1 MRAVVL
7 GDSLHLNNQFPA
19 PIPTEKQI
27 CVRVLKAG
35 ICETDL
41 QLCQGYMGFRGVLG
55 HEFVGIASHG
65 RFAGQ
70 RVVGEINCACGHCNA
85 CVAGNGNHCP
95 QRTVIGILNHDGAFA
110 DQLLVPECNLH
121 AVPDHV
127 PDDQAVFVEPLAAA
141 CRIPEQINLQSGQ
154 QVVVLGDGR
163 LGNLCAQVLQHH
175 GCRVLTIGKHAW
187 KLNLLKALNIE
198 TALLNDVSDTQFAD
212 VVVDCTGSPSGLP
225 TAVQMV
231 RPRGTI
237 VLKTTVAAQQELHL
251 APLVIHEISLIGSR
265 CGPFDKALKLLDQ
278 QAIQLAPLISAEYPL
293 EDWQAA
299 FARAVQPDA
308 LKVLFQIAG
317 KAT

>member
-7 GDSLHLNNQFPA
+7 GDSLHLDDQFPDPVPA
-19 PIPTEKQI
+19 ENQI
-27 CVRVLKAG
+27 SVRVLKAG

-41 QLCQGYMGFRGVLG
+41 QLCHGYMGFRGVLG
-55 HEFVGIASHG
+55 HEFVGITYDG

-70 RVVGEINCACGHCNA
+70 RVVGEINCACGHCDA
-85 CVAGNGNHCP
+85 CAKGNGNHCP

-110 DQLLVPECNLH
+110 DQLLVPESNLH
-121 AVPDHV
+121 VVPDHV

-141 CRIPEQINLQSGQ
+141 CRIPEQIDLRSGPF
-154 QVVVLGDGR
+154 VVVLGDGR

-175 GCRVLTIGKHAW
+175 GCRVLVVGKHAW
-187 KLNLLKALNIE
+187 KLNLLQALNIE
-198 TALLNDVSDTQFAD
+198 TALLDDVSDTQFAD
-212 VVVDCTGSPSGLP
+212 IVVDCTGSPSGLP
-225 TAVQMV
+225 TAVRMV

-237 VLKTTVAAQQELHL
+237 VLKTTVAAEQELHL

-278 QAIQLAPLISAEYPL
+278 QAIQLAPLISAQYPL

-308 LKVLFQIAG
+308 LKVLFQISG
-317 KAT
+317 